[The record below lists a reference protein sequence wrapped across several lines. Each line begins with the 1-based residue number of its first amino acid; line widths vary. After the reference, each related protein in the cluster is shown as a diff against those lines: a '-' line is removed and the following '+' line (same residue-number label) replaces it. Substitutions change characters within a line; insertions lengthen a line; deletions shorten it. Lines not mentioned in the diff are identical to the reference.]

1 MWNPFVQQERYW
13 QPYVSPFDPCHPI
26 RVKKY
31 VVPPNQ
37 YIPFQPPIFPSSPLK
52 WHFDAVRC
60 GRCCTVRTERH
71 VSTGAMRDE
80 QNEQRIL
87 SAPAS
92 IAGG

>member
-37 YIPFQPPIFPSSPLK
+37 YIPFQPPNLPQFPPEMALRRGTLWPLLYSPYRK
-52 WHFDAVRC
+52 TRFD
-60 GRCCTVRTERH
+60 GGNER
-71 VSTGAMRDE
+71 
-80 QNEQRIL
+80 
-87 SAPAS
+87 
-92 IAGG
+92 